1 MKSYNKDIESSYLN
15 FYGWGISQKLTV
27 NGYISNK
34 KLSKFDEEF
43 IKIYNEDSNKGYI
56 LETDNECPKNVL
68 NFHGDLPFLPE
79 RKKIKKC
86 NKLVYNMHDKQ
97 NYVVHLRAWKQ
108 ALNRVLV
115 LKKVQR
121 IIQLNQIK

>member
-56 LETDNECPKNVL
+56 LETDNENPKNVL

-97 NYVVHLRAWKQ
+97 NYVVHLRA
-108 ALNRVLV
+108 
-115 LKKVQR
+115 
-121 IIQLNQIK
+121 